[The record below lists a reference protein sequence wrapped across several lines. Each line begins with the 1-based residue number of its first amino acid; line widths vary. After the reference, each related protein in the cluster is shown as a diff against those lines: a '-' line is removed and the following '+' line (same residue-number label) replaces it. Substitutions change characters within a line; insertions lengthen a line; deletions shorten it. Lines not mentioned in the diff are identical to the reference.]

1 MTLAQQRRNAALKRS
16 NFYQALAT
24 GTAFVFLGH
33 LSTYPDLRKGCMLI
47 LILGVLAINFQ
58 PMSAVINQLAAAP
71 HVRRSKVNQ
80 LAGVLL
86 ANAAVPIIMFIVGGL
101 I

>member
-1 MTLAQQRRNAALKRS
+1 MTLAQQRRDAALKRS
-16 NFYQALAT
+16 NSYQALAT

-33 LSTYPDLRKGCMLI
+33 LSTYPELTKGCILI

-58 PMSAVINQLAAAP
+58 PMSAVINQLASAP
-71 HVRRSKVNQ
+71 RVRRSKVNQ
-80 LAGVLL
+80 LVGVLL
-86 ANAAVPIIMFIVGGL
+86 ANAAVPVVMFIDGGL